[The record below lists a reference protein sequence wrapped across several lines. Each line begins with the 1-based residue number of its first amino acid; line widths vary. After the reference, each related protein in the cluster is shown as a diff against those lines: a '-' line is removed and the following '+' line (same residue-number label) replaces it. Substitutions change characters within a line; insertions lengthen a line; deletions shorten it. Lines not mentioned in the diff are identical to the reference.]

1 MMDAMPQRQLGAG
14 GPLVSALGLGCMA
27 LSGAYGHADAEESIA
42 TIHAALEAGV
52 TLLDTADFYGMGHNE
67 MLVREV
73 LWATQRDRVFLSL
86 KFGAQWGPDRT
97 FLGIDA
103 RPSSVKNFLTYSLRR
118 LGTDYVDL
126 YQPARVDPA
135 VPIEETVGA
144 IADLV
149 KQGYVRHIGLSEASA
164 DSVRRA
170 HAEHPISALQIEYS
184 LLSRGIEAGIR
195 PTLRELGIAL
205 VAYGVLSRG
214 LIGGR
219 GVAEGRVPDDSR
231 RLYPRFQHENLSRNL
246 ALLDAL
252 RTLASAKGVTL
263 AQLAIAWVMSRGD
276 DIVALIGARQPSQVV
291 DAVEG
296 AGILLTDEEVASIEK
311 ALPHDAV
318 AGTRYAAEQLAA
330 LDSERKGEP
339 HVRP

>member
-1 MMDAMPQRQLGAG
+1 MLPTMMDAMPQRQLGAG
-14 GPLVSALGLGCMA
+14 GPLVSAIGLGCMA
-27 LSGAYGHADAEESIA
+27 MSGVNGHADAEESLA
-42 TIHAALEAGV
+42 TIHAALDAGV
-52 TLLDTADFYGMGHNE
+52 TLLDTADFYGMGHSE

-73 LWATQRDRVFLSL
+73 LWATQRDQMFLSL

-97 FLGIDA
+97 FLGVDA

-149 KQGYVRHIGLSEASA
+149 RQGYVRHIGLSEASA

-184 LLSRGIEAGIR
+184 LLSRGIESGIL

-205 VAYGVLSRG
+205 VAYGVRSR
-214 LIGGR
+214 
-219 GVAEGRVPDDSR
+219 A
-231 RLYPRFQHENLSRNL
+231 RNL
-246 ALLDAL
+246 AFLDAL
-252 RTLASAKGVTL
+252 RMLASAMGVTP
-263 AQLAIAWVMSRGD
+263 AQLAIAWVLSRGD

-311 ALPHDAV
+311 AVPHDAV

-339 HVRP
+339 HVRS